1 MEKFKYIR
9 TIEPDSNSKLLIF
22 KVVQDGFLSEVL
34 PKFKQ
39 SENLKLPTIK
49 VCQGDFI
56 WITNMGKEEV
66 KQLAYENSSKTRTW
80 ILQLDKEVFNFKDCS
95 RMEEVKC

>member
-9 TIEPDSNSKLLIF
+9 KIEPDPNSVLLIF

-34 PKFKQ
+34 PIFKQ
-39 SENLKLPTIK
+39 SEKLKLPTIK

-56 WITNMGKEEV
+56 WITNMGKEEA

-80 ILQLDKEVFNFKDCS
+80 ILQLDKEVFNLKDCS

>member
-9 TIEPDSNSKLLIF
+9 TIEPDSNSELLIF

-34 PKFKQ
+34 PIFKQ
-39 SENLKLPTIK
+39 SENLTLPTIK
-49 VCQGDFI
+49 VRQGDFI
-56 WITNMGKEEV
+56 WITNLGKEEV

-80 ILQLDKEVFNFKDCS
+80 ILQLDKEVFNLKDCS

>member
-34 PKFKQ
+34 PIFKQ

-80 ILQLDKEVFNFKDCS
+80 ILQLNKEVFNLKDYT

>member
-9 TIEPDSNSKLLIF
+9 KIEPDPNSELLIF

-34 PKFKQ
+34 PIFKQ
-39 SENLKLPTIK
+39 SENLKLSTIK
-49 VCQGDFI
+49 VRQGDFI
-56 WITNMGKEEV
+56 WITNLGKEEV
-66 KQLAYENSSKTRTW
+66 KQLTYENSSKTRTW
-80 ILQLDKEVFNFKDCS
+80 ILQLDKEVFNLKDCT

>member
-66 KQLAYENSSKTRTW
+66 KQLAYDNSSKTRTW
-80 ILQLDKEVFNFKDCS
+80 ILQLDKEVFKLKDCT